1 MRSVKNGGDDGF
13 ATLCTQFEVAMTAIG
28 GTAEAGGLPK
38 RLDSQEDSR

>member
-1 MRSVKNGGDDGF
+1 MRSIKNGGDDGF
-13 ATLCTQFEVAMTAIG
+13 ATLCTQFEVVIPAIG